1 MKWHKVAITTTTE
14 SIEAVAEIL
23 NSIGANGVEIE
34 DSADFAHVS
43 KQQIG
48 PFGEI
53 EDPAQIPHLKQ
64 GAVISAYFPD
74 TKNMPVLLKQ
84 IQNKLDLLP
93 SYGLDEGQGQIF
105 VSDLDEADWANNW
118 KKYYQ
123 PYRVT
128 RFLTV
133 VPNWVDYQPEDPG
146 EIQIT
151 LDPGMSFGT
160 GTHPTTILALT
171 ALEQVSRGNMS
182 VFDIGTGSGILSIAA
197 SKLGAKVIEAC
208 DLDDVAVKAA
218 QDNIDLNPSVNN
230 IQVFKSDLMQQVTGK
245 ADLILANILAEII
258 LLLIPDLAAHLN
270 PKGQVILSGIIED
283 KANQVIHALDQ
294 FGFKVVTKLQQQEWV
309 ALIVTRK
316 EAD

>member
-133 VPNWVDYQPEDPG
+133 VPNWS
-146 EIQIT
+146 IINLKT
-151 LDPGMSFGT
+151 LG
-160 GTHPTTILALT
+160 
-171 ALEQVSRGNMS
+171 
-182 VFDIGTGSGILSIAA
+182 
-197 SKLGAKVIEAC
+197 K
-208 DLDDVAVKAA
+208 
-218 QDNIDLNPSVNN
+218 
-230 IQVFKSDLMQQVTGK
+230 FKSP
-245 ADLILANILAEII
+245 LILGC
-258 LLLIPDLAAHLN
+258 LLELVRIRQRFWH
-270 PKGQVILSGIIED
+270 
-283 KANQVIHALDQ
+283 
-294 FGFKVVTKLQQQEWV
+294 
-309 ALIVTRK
+309 
-316 EAD
+316 